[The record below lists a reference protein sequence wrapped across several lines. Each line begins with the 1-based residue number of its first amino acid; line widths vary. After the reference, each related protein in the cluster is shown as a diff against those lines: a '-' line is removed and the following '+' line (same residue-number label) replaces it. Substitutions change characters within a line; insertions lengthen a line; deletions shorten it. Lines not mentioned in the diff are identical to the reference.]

1 MKAFT
6 YAALVLGLFS
16 AALAQED
23 PGPSPT
29 ESVGCVPHDDHW
41 DCEGPRVTTSVAD
54 AVTTTASGTDVV
66 TTDVPALT
74 TSAAGD
80 GDDHDHEG
88 DEDHTDAPGTGSPGP
103 SPTES
108 FGCEP
113 HGDHWHC
120 EGHVTETLSGS
131 DSGSSP
137 SSTPTGDAG
146 AVTTS
151 TETGGAPRHEATGMA
166 LAGLVAVAAMAL

>member
-1 MKAFT
+1 MKAVT
-6 YAALVLGLFS
+6 YAALFLGLLS

-29 ESVGCVPHDDHW
+29 ESVGCVPHNDHW
-41 DCEGPRVTTSVAD
+41 DCEGPRVTTQPTG
-54 AVTTTASGTDVV
+54 VTTTATTGGTD
-66 TTDVPALT
+66 TAITSAPALT
-74 TSAAGD
+74 TTSSAGD
-80 GDDHDHEG
+80 ED
-88 DEDHTDAPGTGSPGP
+88 DEDHTDAPGTGSLGP

-120 EGHVTETLSGS
+120 EGHVTETLSGP
-131 DSGSSP
+131 GT
-137 SSTPTGDAG
+137 SSTPTGGAG

-151 TETGGAPRHEATGMA
+151 STPTGGAARHEATGMA